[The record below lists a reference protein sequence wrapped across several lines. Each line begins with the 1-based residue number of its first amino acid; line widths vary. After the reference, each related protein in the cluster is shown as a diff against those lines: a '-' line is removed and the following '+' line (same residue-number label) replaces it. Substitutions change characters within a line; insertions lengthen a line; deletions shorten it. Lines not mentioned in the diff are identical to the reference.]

1 MGIASTYK
9 ILLSLKTMFGD
20 KGRPVRQATLRTMMN
35 TRMTKGIPVIDHM
48 IHMIELF
55 HKTKILKDKINGK
68 TQVNIILETLLE
80 SFKQFKAQLYYGYI
94 NDEFAKPN
102 KGTLDVKGILKYP
115 KGVHMLVKDSSD
127 FSRNKKKYNS
137 FKKSKQRKNKAGKG
151 KSKAKGK
158 CFVCGKNGH

>member
-1 MGIASTYK
+1 MN
-9 ILLSLKTMFGD
+9 
-20 KGRPVRQATLRTMMN
+20 TMM
-35 TRMTKGIPVIDHM
+35 TEGTPAIDHM

-55 HKTKILKDKINGK
+55 NKTKILKAKINGK
-68 TQVNIILETLLE
+68 TQVNMILETLLD

-115 KGVHMLVKDSSD
+115 KGVHMLVKD

-137 FKKSKQRKNKAGKG
+137 FKKSKQ
-151 KSKAKGK
+151 
-158 CFVCGKNGH
+158 

>member
-1 MGIASTYK
+1 
-9 ILLSLKTMFGD
+9 
-20 KGRPVRQATLRTMMN
+20 MN

-68 TQVNIILETLLE
+68 TQVNIILETLLD

-137 FKKSKQRKNKAGKG
+137 FKKS
-151 KSKAKGK
+151 
-158 CFVCGKNGH
+158 